1 MIRRSWK
8 ASENLTEHV
17 LTAWPRI
24 TEERVVQ
31 AEHESQ

>member
-1 MIRRSWK
+1 MIWCSWK

-17 LTAWPRI
+17 LAAWPRI

-31 AEHESQ
+31 AA